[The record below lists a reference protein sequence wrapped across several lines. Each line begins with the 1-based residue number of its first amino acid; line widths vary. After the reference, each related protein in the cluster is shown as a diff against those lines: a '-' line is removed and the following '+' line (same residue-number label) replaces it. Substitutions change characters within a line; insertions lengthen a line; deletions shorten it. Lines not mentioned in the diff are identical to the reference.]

1 MIDVTDSSAAITAV
15 GSSTVSRTQVE
26 FEGEVVVHSRRLES
40 DGVLS
45 LEFGTASG
53 AALPRWSAGSHVDV
67 VLPGGLVRQYSLCG
81 PVDDRMTW
89 RIGVLRE
96 PRSRGGSEWIHDHA
110 HEGTELRI
118 RGPRNNFPLLPAPR
132 YLFVAGGIGITPLLP
147 MIAEADAAG
156 ADWAL
161 YYGGRLR
168 SSMAFLEELEAY
180 GDRVTVQPEDE
191 LGMLDLATI
200 LGQPVPSTL
209 VYCCGP
215 SGLIDAVE
223 THCAAWPSG
232 SLHVERFGAAASATA
247 TADDQPI
254 EVECRRSG
262 VTLRVPADVSI
273 LKAVEEAGL
282 QVLSSCEEGIC
293 GSCETEVLEGGID
306 HRDFLLTAEERAAND
321 TMMICVSRATC
332 GRLVLDL

>member
-110 HEGTELRI
+110 HEGTEL
-118 RGPRNNFPLLPAPR
+118 
-132 YLFVAGGIGITPLLP
+132 
-147 MIAEADAAG
+147 
-156 ADWAL
+156 
-161 YYGGRLR
+161 
-168 SSMAFLEELEAY
+168 
-180 GDRVTVQPEDE
+180 PE
-191 LGMLDLATI
+191 
-200 LGQPVPSTL
+200 
-209 VYCCGP
+209 
-215 SGLIDAVE
+215 
-223 THCAAWPSG
+223 
-232 SLHVERFGAAASATA
+232 
-247 TADDQPI
+247 
-254 EVECRRSG
+254 
-262 VTLRVPADVSI
+262 
-273 LKAVEEAGL
+273 
-282 QVLSSCEEGIC
+282 
-293 GSCETEVLEGGID
+293 
-306 HRDFLLTAEERAAND
+306 
-321 TMMICVSRATC
+321 
-332 GRLVLDL
+332 